1 MAQACLATLIVA
13 QTRCGVTGMSMYR
26 TPGRLT
32 GCPGC
37 HHVQATG

>member
-26 TPGRLT
+26 TRG
-32 GCPGC
+32 G
-37 HHVQATG
+37 